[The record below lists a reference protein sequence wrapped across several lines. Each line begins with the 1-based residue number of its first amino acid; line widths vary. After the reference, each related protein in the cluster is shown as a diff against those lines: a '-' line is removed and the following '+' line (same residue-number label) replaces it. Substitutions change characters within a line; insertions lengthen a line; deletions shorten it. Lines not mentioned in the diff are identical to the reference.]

1 MIFLNDGEGWGRL
14 CNQIFRSIG
23 ISILAEKHNLKVQYP
38 FKYIDIM
45 NKLGIILFNGSKTY
59 INITNIN
66 DNNLIH
72 YINLENIDYTF
83 NIEYCFFQT
92 QEISDLI
99 FNYIRNKCKE
109 NIITNNKFKD
119 RYSNNNDIFI
129 HMRLGDTIYN
139 RIHIHYYINILNTLN
154 YNNIY
159 ISSDTINDTEIM
171 KIQQT
176 FKNVH
181 LIEYNE
187 IDTIHFGST
196 CKNIILSTGSFSA
209 IIGYMAFYSNI
220 FYNNNNSNWCPLNI
234 FENKGFIPKL

>member
-1 MIFLNDGEGWGRL
+1 MIFLNDSEGWGRL

-45 NKLGIILFNGSKTY
+45 NKLGIILFNGTNDYS
-59 INITNIN
+59 NSENIN

-92 QEISDLI
+92 LEISNLI
-99 FNYIRNKCKE
+99 YKYIRNECKE
-109 NIITNNKFKD
+109 NIITHNKFKD
-119 RYSNNNDIFI
+119 RYNNNNDIFI

-139 RIHIHYYINILNTLN
+139 RIHIHYYINILNILN

-220 FYNNNNSNWCPLNI
+220 FYNNNNSHWCPLNI

>member
-1 MIFLNDGEGWGRL
+1 MIFLNDSEGWGRL

-23 ISILAEKHNLKVQYP
+23 ISILAKKHNLKVQYP

-45 NKLGIILFNGSKTY
+45 NKLGIILFNGSKTHN
-59 INITNIN
+59 NITNIN

-92 QEISDLI
+92 LEISDLI
-99 FNYIRNKCKE
+99 YNYIRNECKE
-109 NIITNNKFKD
+109 NIIIHNKFKD
-119 RYSNNNDIFI
+119 RYNNNNDVFI
-129 HMRLGDTIYN
+129 HMRLGDTIYY

-159 ISSDTINDTEIM
+159 ISSDTINDTDIM

-176 FKNVH
+176 FKNVY

-196 CKNIILSTGSFSA
+196 CKNVILSTGSFSA

-220 FYNNNNSNWCPLNI
+220 FYNNNTSNWCPLNI